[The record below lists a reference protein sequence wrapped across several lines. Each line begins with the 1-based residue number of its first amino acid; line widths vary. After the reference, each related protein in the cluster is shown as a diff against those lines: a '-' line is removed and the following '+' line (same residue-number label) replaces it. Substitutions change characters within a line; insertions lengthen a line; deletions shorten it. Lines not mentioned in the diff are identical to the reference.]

1 MSHEYRI
8 ATLRQ
13 KFSDLSQEVKELKN
27 FRKSAF
33 LAAPPMP
40 QGGAPPMDPAMMQ
53 QGGAPPMDPAM
64 MQQGGAPPMDPAMMQ
79 QGAPPQ
85 VDPATGMPIDPTTGM
100 PMDPAAMQGGVT
112 NVDPATGMPIDPATG
127 MPVGAPPAAPA
138 APAAPAVD
146 PALLDQIVGLL
157 EEMGQQMQQQGAAFE
172 ELKSAVNGELQDLGE
187 QMSMV
192 EKTLIESNANLTA
205 SKSAAQAW

>member
-1 MSHEYRI
+1 MSHESRI

-13 KFSDLSQEVKELKN
+13 KFADLSQEVTELKN

-40 QGGAPPMDPAMMQ
+40 QGGVPPMDPAAMQ

-79 QGAPPQ
+79 QAPPQ
-85 VDPATGMPIDPTTGM
+85 VDPATGMPIDPATGM

-112 NVDPATGMPIDPATG
+112 NVDPATGMPLGAPA
-127 MPVGAPPAAPA
+127 APPAAPA
-138 APAAPAVD
+138 APAID
-146 PALLDQIVGLL
+146 PALIDQIVGLL
-157 EEMGQQMQQQGAAFE
+157 EEMGQKMQQQGAALE

-187 QMSMV
+187 QMAMV
-192 EKTLIESNANLTA
+192 EKTLIESNANSNAT
-205 SKSAAQAW
+205 KSADRAW

>member
-1 MSHEYRI
+1 
-8 ATLRQ
+8 
-13 KFSDLSQEVKELKN
+13 
-27 FRKSAF
+27 
-33 LAAPPMP
+33 
-40 QGGAPPMDPAMMQ
+40 
-53 QGGAPPMDPAM
+53 
-64 MQQGGAPPMDPAMMQ
+64 
-79 QGAPPQ
+79 
-85 VDPATGMPIDPTTGM
+85 
-100 PMDPAAMQGGVT
+100 MDPAAMQGGVT

-138 APAAPAVD
+138 APAVD

-157 EEMGQQMQQQGAAFE
+157 EEMGQKMQQQGAAFE

-192 EKTLIESNANLTA
+192 EKTLIESNANLNA

>member
-1 MSHEYRI
+1 
-8 ATLRQ
+8 
-13 KFSDLSQEVKELKN
+13 
-27 FRKSAF
+27 
-33 LAAPPMP
+33 
-40 QGGAPPMDPAMMQ
+40 MMQ

-85 VDPATGMPIDPTTGM
+85 VDPATGMPIDPNTGMPIDPNTGM

-112 NVDPATGMPIDPATG
+112 NVDPATGMPI
-127 MPVGAPPAAPA
+127 GAPAAPA
-138 APAAPAVD
+138 PPAAPAVD
-146 PALLDQIVGLL
+146 PALIDQIVGLL
-157 EEMGQQMQQQGAAFE
+157 EEMGQKMQQQGAAFE

-192 EKTLIESNANLTA
+192 EKTLIESNANANAT
-205 SKSAAQAW
+205 KSADRAW

>member
-40 QGGAPPMDPAMMQ
+40 

-138 APAAPAVD
+138 APAVD

>member
-1 MSHEYRI
+1 MSHESRI

-13 KFSDLSQEVKELKN
+13 KFADLSQEVVELKN

-79 QGAPPQ
+79 QQGLPPQ
-85 VDPATGMPIDPTTGM
+85 VDPATGMPIDPNTGM

-112 NVDPATGMPIDPATG
+112 NVDPATGMPI
-127 MPVGAPPAAPA
+127 GAPAAPA
-138 APAAPAVD
+138 APAAPEVD
-146 PALLDQIVGLL
+146 PALIDQIVGLL
-157 EEMGQQMQQQGAAFE
+157 EEMGQKMQQQGESLE

-187 QMSMV
+187 QVSMI
-192 EKTLIESNANLTA
+192 EKTLIESNANENA
-205 SKSAAQAW
+205 MKSADRAW

>member
-1 MSHEYRI
+1 MSHESRI

-13 KFSDLSQEVKELKN
+13 KFEDLSQEVVELKN

-64 MQQGGAPPMDPAMMQ
+64 MQQ

-85 VDPATGMPIDPTTGM
+85 VDPNTGMPIDPNTGMPIDPNTGM

-112 NVDPATGMPIDPATG
+112 NVDPATGMPIG
-127 MPVGAPPAAPA
+127 APA

-146 PALLDQIVGLL
+146 PALIDQIVGVL
-157 EEMGQQMQQQGAAFE
+157 EEMGQKMQQQGAAFE

-192 EKTLIESNANLTA
+192 EKTLIESNANANAT
-205 SKSAAQAW
+205 KSADRAW